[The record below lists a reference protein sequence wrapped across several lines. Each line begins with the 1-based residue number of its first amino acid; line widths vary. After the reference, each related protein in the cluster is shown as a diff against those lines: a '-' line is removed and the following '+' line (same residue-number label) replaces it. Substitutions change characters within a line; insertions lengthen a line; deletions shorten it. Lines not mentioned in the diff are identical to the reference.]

1 MYQDDIIGVNAIN
14 NAFMKNSIFCIKA
27 FVDSMLDLKE
37 DKQFRNSF
45 DQALLKMI
53 RKGMN
58 VKELCNSGLLYP

>member
-1 MYQDDIIGVNAIN
+1 MYQHNISGISAID
-14 NAFMKNSIFCIKA
+14 NAFLKNSIFSIKA